1 MKISKFDC
9 NVLCAA
15 LVAFSLAP
23 ASDFSGAD
31 PIRMNRCQAV
41 AHNLV
46 PLLRSKVPQLDGQQA
61 QTLLI
66 ACEYQLQFRGLTGA
80 EYRTLRHY
88 QQLLRR
94 QLHIQR

>member
-41 AHNLV
+41 AHNL
-46 PLLRSKVPQLDGQQA
+46 VPQLDGQQA

-94 QLHIQR
+94 QLHIQC